1 MIKNGA
7 KLVENIDDILEE
19 IIQYYKNDISCDFQ
33 NESPAD
39 NFKQKEKIDISVK
52 TLNEKQRIVFD
63 CLGCLPK
70 SIEKI
75 VYETKFKVQD
85 LLQIISELE
94 IKELVKEKN
103 SNAFTRS

>member
-1 MIKNGA
+1 M
-7 KLVENIDDILEE
+7 DIL
-19 IIQYYKNDISCDFQ
+19 
-33 NESPAD
+33 
-39 NFKQKEKIDISVK
+39 VK

-75 VYETKFKVQD
+75 IFETKFKVQD

-94 IKELVKEKN
+94 KKN
-103 SNAFTRS
+103 L